1 MIATI
6 IKLITA
12 LPKLQALVELF
23 IVEYTKA
30 CIAKMKKE
38 NRDAIE
44 KSLKEHSQIPIEEA
58 FGSEN
63 AGKVV
68 AQPGSYISDV
78 PPPNVVH
85 GSDKKA
91 N

>member
-1 MIATI
+1 MILTI

-23 IVEYTKA
+23 IVEYTKI
-30 CIAKMKKE
+30 CISNMKKE

-63 AGKVV
+63 AGKVID
-68 AQPGSYISDV
+68 QPGSYISDM
-78 PPPNVVH
+78 PPPNVMR
-85 GSDKKA
+85 GSDKKT